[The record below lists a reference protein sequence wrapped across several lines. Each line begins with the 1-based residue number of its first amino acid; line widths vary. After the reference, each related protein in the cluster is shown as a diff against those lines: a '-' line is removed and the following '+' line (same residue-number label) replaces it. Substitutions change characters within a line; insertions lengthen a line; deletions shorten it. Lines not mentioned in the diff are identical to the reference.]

1 LRLTEFW
8 TRMET
13 ALGPAYAR
21 SWARQQVL
29 PGLGERT
36 VQEAL
41 DAGWDAKRVW
51 REVHTALELS
61 AHER

>member
-1 LRLTEFW
+1 
-8 TRMET
+8 MEA
-13 ALGPAYAR
+13 ALGPTYAR

-41 DAGWDAKRVW
+41 DDGWDAKRVW
-51 REVHTALELS
+51 REVHQALKLP
-61 AHER
+61 ARDR

>member
-1 LRLTEFW
+1 
-8 TRMET
+8 MEA
-13 ALGPAYAR
+13 ALGPGYAR

-29 PGLGERT
+29 PGLGEQT
-36 VQEAL
+36 VVEAL

-51 REVHTALELS
+51 REVHRALQLP